1 MTKYVV
7 TGAAGFIGSALCRYL
22 NENYNN
28 CQIYGI
34 DNVNDAYDRKIKQW
48 RLAELTKAENFS
60 FIEDDI
66 SIVDGRWTDVFPD
79 TDVVFHLAARAG
91 VIPSVKNPRD
101 YVNANINGSL
111 NLLEVCRKNE
121 VDQIVMASTSSVYG
135 ANKEL
140 PFKES
145 SESSLTLSPY
155 AATKKAAEALMF
167 TYHHLYGI
175 NIQVLRFFT
184 VYGPAG
190 RPDMSIFKFIK
201 AIFEQEQLTLYGDG
215 GERDF
220 TYVNDVVS
228 GLAKSME
235 LDGFN
240 IVNLG
245 SDRPIKITTIIEL
258 IEKYVG
264 NSALIRVIE
273 RDPSDISKT
282 WADITLARRLLDWEP
297 QTPIENGLFDTV
309 QWYRDNRDWL
319 SKIRNG

>member
-1 MTKYVV
+1 MAKYVV
-7 TGAAGFIGSALCRYL
+7 TGSAGFIGSALCRYL
-22 NENYNN
+22 NANYKNSHV
-28 CQIYGI
+28 YGI
-34 DNVNDAYDRKIKQW
+34 DNVNDAYDRNIKHW
-48 RLAELTKAENFS
+48 RLAQLNKLENFF

-66 SIVDGRWTDVFPD
+66 SKVGGSWVDVFHD
-79 TDVVFHLAARAG
+79 ADVVFHLAARAG
-91 VIPSVKNPRD
+91 VIPSVKNPRE

-121 VDQIVMASTSSVYG
+121 VNKIIMASTSSVYG

-145 SESSLTLSPY
+145 AESSLTLSPY

-167 TYHHLYGI
+167 TYHHLYAI

-245 SDRPIKITTIIEL
+245 GDRPIKITKIIEL

-264 NSALIRVIE
+264 NSALIKVIE

-282 WADITLARRLLDWEP
+282 WADITLARTLLHWEP

-309 QWYRDNRDWL
+309 EWYRDNRDWL
-319 SKIRNG
+319 SKSRIG

>member
-34 DNVNDAYDRKIKQW
+34 DNVNDAYDRKMKQW

-145 SESSLTLSPY
+145 AESSLTLSPY

>member
-1 MTKYVV
+1 MAKYVV
-7 TGAAGFIGSALCRYL
+7 TGAAGFIGSALCCYL
-22 NENYNN
+22 NANYKN
-28 CQIYGI
+28 CQVYGI
-34 DNVNDAYDRKIKQW
+34 DNLNDAYDRKIKHW
-48 RLAELTKAENFS
+48 RLAELKKSEKFT

-66 SIVDGRWTDVFPD
+66 SNANGSWTHVFENADVI
-79 TDVVFHLAARAG
+79 FHLAARAG
-91 VIPSVKNPRD
+91 VIASVKNPRE

-111 NLLEVCRKNE
+111 NLLEVCRKNA
-121 VDQIVMASTSSVYG
+121 VGKIIMASTSSVYG

-145 SESSLTLSPY
+145 AESSLTLSPY
-155 AATKKAAEALMF
+155 AATKKGAEALMF

-201 AIFEQEQLTLYGDG
+201 AIFEQEELTLYGDG

-220 TYVNDVVS
+220 TYVNDVVL
-228 GLAKSME
+228 GLAKSMK

-240 IVNLG
+240 IINLG
-245 SDRPIKITTIIEL
+245 SDRPIKITKIIEL

-264 NSALIRVIE
+264 NLALIKVIE

-282 WADITLARRLLDWEP
+282 WADIAVARRLLNWEP
-297 QTPIENGLFDTV
+297 KTAIENGLFETV
-309 QWYRDNRDWL
+309 EWYRENRDWL
-319 SKIRNG
+319 NQIKVG